1 MPKGKAKGG
10 EKRSRSK
17 SSSAPPRVVVVTR
30 PTEYEWL
37 LKRHATRQQ
46 AAFFLETRGQSIE
59 RTVEQHEAFA
69 TQRKQVLQAIP
80 TDWRRANVTRDDLD
94 RFLFEPSD
102 VVVAL
107 GQDGL
112 VANVAK
118 YLKGQPVIGLNPD
131 PTQYEGVLVPHP
143 PAAAADLIRTAGGGH
158 GDFEH
163 RSMVTARLADG
174 QELTA
179 LNEIFVGH
187 RTHQSARYQIEFQG
201 ASERHS
207 SSGLIVATGTGATGW
222 ARSIA
227 RERQSEW
234 PMPQPQERG
243 LIFFVREAWPSVH
256 TGTDVTGGLL
266 GDGEVLAVT
275 SRMDDGVLFGD
286 GIEADRIEFG
296 WGRRAELRLSTR
308 ALRMMRS

>member
-1 MPKGKAKGG
+1 VSTASSTRKKGK
-10 EKRSRSK
+10 SRGS
-17 SSSAPPRVVVVTR
+17 PPRVVVVTR
-30 PTEYEWL
+30 PTEYEGL
-37 LKRHATRQQ
+37 LERHATRQQ

-59 RTVEQHEAFA
+59 RTVARHETFA
-69 TQRKQVLQAIP
+69 AIRQQVLQAIP

-94 RFLFEPSD
+94 RFLFEPGD

-118 YLKGQPVIGLNPD
+118 YLDGQPVIGLNPD
-131 PTQYEGVLVPHP
+131 PARYEGVLVPHP
-143 PAAAADLIRTAGGGH
+143 PAAAADLILTAGRGR
-158 GDFEH
+158 GDFEN

-179 LNEIFVGH
+179 LNEIFVGQ

-227 RERQSEW
+227 RERHCEW
-234 PMPQPQERG
+234 PMPRPDERG

-256 TGTDVTGGLL
+256 TGTDVT
-266 GDGEVLAVT
+266 DGVLHDAEALIVT
-275 SRMDDGVLFGD
+275 SRMEDGVIFGD

-296 WGRRAELRLSTR
+296 WGRRVEITLATR